1 MSDTVV
7 ALQQDTFDAF
17 IGWRHPCSCGFL
29 GGMVAALV
37 KMISPVV
44 DEIAQAYAGKVKV
57 GKVNVDECSSVASA
71 YGVMNIPTVV
81 LFKNGK
87 ETERIVG
94 FHSKEELSA
103 NFEPQYLTT
112 GY

>member
-17 IGWRHPCSCGFL
+17 IGGDTPVLVDFWAAWCGPC
-29 GGMVAALV
+29 

-71 YGVMNIPTVV
+71 YGVMNIPTLV

-103 NFEPQYLTT
+103 ILNRNI
-112 GY
+112 

>member
-17 IGWRHPCSCGFL
+17 IGGDTPVLVDFWAAWCGPC
-29 GGMVAALV
+29 

-71 YGVMNIPTVV
+71 YGVM
-81 LFKNGK
+81 KNGK

-103 NFEPQYLTT
+103 ILNRNI
-112 GY
+112 